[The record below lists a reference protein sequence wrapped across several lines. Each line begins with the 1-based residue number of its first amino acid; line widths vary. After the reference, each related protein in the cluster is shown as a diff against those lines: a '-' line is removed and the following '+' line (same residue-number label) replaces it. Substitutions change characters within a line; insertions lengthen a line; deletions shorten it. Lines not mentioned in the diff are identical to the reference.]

1 MTRTALLFLAF
12 LAASPLHAQ
21 TVQLRAGG
29 SLARLTTFEQAL
41 KPESTTGFTGGLYL
55 DLPAGPVALR
65 TGATW
70 VSKGARVSLP
80 IEATSVAIELNAEYV
95 EVPALLLIGTNAG
108 NDSPKAFAA
117 AGVENQ
123 CETGAAKRF
132 DVSGAIGAGV
142 AIPLTF
148 SLSLGMEFM
157 YLHGLGR
164 DQRRRRQ
171 GAHLP
176 RDRGDR
182 DPTAMKRARQLRAA
196 DFRRG
201 PSSTKHGWQCD

>member
-1 MTRTALLFLAF
+1 MTRIALLFPAF

-41 KPESTTGFTGGLYL
+41 KPESTTGFTGGFYL

-65 TGATW
+65 TGANW

-80 IEATSVAIELNAEYV
+80 IEATSVAIELDAEYV

-117 AGVENQ
+117 VGVSAGIRTSCSVTAAGVENE
-123 CETGAAKRF
+123 CETGAVKRF
-132 DVSGAIGAGV
+132 DISGAVGAGV
-142 AIPLTF
+142 TIPLTF
-148 SLSLGMEFM
+148 SLSLGMEVM
-157 YLHGLGR
+157 YLHGLAGISDDDDKTR
-164 DQRRRRQ
+164 TFL
-171 GAHLP
+171 A
-176 RDRGDR
+176 
-182 DPTAMKRARQLRAA
+182 TAGIGIPLR
-196 DFRRG
+196 
-201 PSSTKHGWQCD
+201 